1 MGDTAFNNGGSFMDN
16 SQKVA
21 AAISILLAILILCG
35 GSVFLGYIRG
45 YQKGHAGSY
54 TEAYSQGKNEGYQA
68 GYQSGLQAG
77 DKASTQQ
84 TTSNGYTLQNPT
96 YQEMK
101 TFLAQDS
108 TNTNSYLEDTYV
120 CVDFAAAV
128 NSGAEAKGIRCAVVD
143 IFYPDGYGHTIV
155 AFDTTDRG
163 LIYVEPQ
170 FDQEV
175 KLVVGRSYS
184 QLNNFTTA
192 PRDDTIKR
200 YLIVW

>member
-1 MGDTAFNNGGSFMDN
+1 MDN

-21 AAISILLAILILCG
+21 AALSIFLAVLMLCG
-35 GSVFLGYIRG
+35 GSVFFGYIRG
-45 YQKGHAGSY
+45 YQNGHEGSY
-54 TEAYSQGKNEGYQA
+54 TQAYSQGKDEGYQA
-68 GYQSGLQAG
+68 GYKSGYQAG
-77 DKASTQQ
+77 YKPGAEQK
-84 TTSNGYTLQNPT
+84 TSDGYTLQNPT

-101 TFLAQDS
+101 AFIAEDP
-108 TNTNSYLEDTYV
+108 TNTNNYVEDKYV

-128 NSGAEAKGIRCAVVD
+128 NNNAEAKGIRCAVVD

-163 LIYVEPQ
+163 LIYIEPQ

-175 KLVVGRSYS
+175 KLEVGRSYS
-184 QLNNFTTA
+184 QLNNFTAA

-200 YLIVW
+200 YLVVW

>member
-1 MGDTAFNNGGSFMDN
+1 VDN

-21 AAISILLAILILCG
+21 TAISIFLAILMLCG
-35 GSVFLGYIRG
+35 GSLFLGYVRG

-54 TEAYSQGKNEGYQA
+54 TQAYSQGKDEGYQA
-68 GYQSGLQAG
+68 GYQSGYQAG
-77 DKASTQQ
+77 YKPGTEQK
-84 TTSNGYTLQNPT
+84 TSSGYTLQNPT

-108 TNTNSYLEDTYV
+108 TNVNNYVEDKYV

-128 NSGAEAKGIRCAVVD
+128 NNNAEAKGIRCAVVD

-163 LIYVEPQ
+163 LIYIEPQ

-184 QLNNFTTA
+184 QLNNFTAA

-200 YLIVW
+200 YLVVW

>member
-1 MGDTAFNNGGSFMDN
+1 VDN

-21 AAISILLAILILCG
+21 TAISIFLAILILCG
-35 GSVFLGYIRG
+35 GSIFLGYMRG
-45 YQKGHAGSY
+45 YQKGNAGSY
-54 TEAYSQGKNEGYQA
+54 TQAYSQGKDEGYQA
-68 GYQSGLQAG
+68 GYQSGYQAG
-77 DKASTQQ
+77 YKPGTEQK
-84 TTSNGYTLQNPT
+84 TSSGYTLQNPT

-108 TNTNSYLEDTYV
+108 TNVNNYLEDQYV

-128 NSGAEAKGIRCAVVD
+128 NNNAEAKNIRCAVVD

-163 LIYVEPQ
+163 LIYIEPQ

-175 KLVVGRSYS
+175 KLIVGRSYS
-184 QLNNFTTA
+184 QLNNFTSA

-200 YLIVW
+200 YLVVW

>member
-1 MGDTAFNNGGSFMDN
+1 MDN

-21 AAISILLAILILCG
+21 TAISIFLAILILCG
-35 GSVFLGYIRG
+35 GSIFLGYVRG
-45 YQKGHAGSY
+45 YQKGNAGSY
-54 TEAYSQGKNEGYQA
+54 TEAYSQGKDEGYQSGYQSGYQA
-68 GYQSGLQAG
+68 GYKPSSEQ
-77 DKASTQQ
+77 K
-84 TTSNGYTLQNPT
+84 TSDGYILHNPT

-101 TFLAQDS
+101 TFIAQDPAN
-108 TNTNSYLEDTYV
+108 TNTYVEDKYV

-128 NSGAEAKGIRCAVVD
+128 NNNAEAKGIRCAVVD

-163 LIYVEPQ
+163 LIYLEPQ

-184 QLNNFTTA
+184 QLNNFTAA
-192 PRDDTIKR
+192 PRDDTIER
-200 YLIVW
+200 YLAVW

>member
-1 MGDTAFNNGGSFMDN
+1 LDS

-21 AAISILLAILILCG
+21 TGLSVFLAVVMLCG
-35 GSVFLGYIRG
+35 GSLFLGYIRG
-45 YQKGHAGSY
+45 YHNGNEGTY
-54 TEAYSQGKNEGYQA
+54 TQAYSQGKDEGYQA

-77 DKASTQQ
+77 AKTSPQGQQ
-84 TTSNGYTLQNPT
+84 TPQNPNEYTLKNPT

-101 TFLAQDS
+101 TFLSQDP
-108 TNTNSYLEDTYV
+108 TNNNTYVEGQYV

-128 NSGAEAKGIRCAVVD
+128 NNNAEAKDIRCAVVD

-163 LIYVEPQ
+163 LIYIEPQ

-175 KLVVGRSYS
+175 KLTVGKSYS
-184 QLNNFTTA
+184 RLNGFTSA
-192 PRDDTIKR
+192 PRDDTIQR
-200 YLIVW
+200 YLVVW

>member
-1 MGDTAFNNGGSFMDN
+1 MDN

-21 AAISILLAILILCG
+21 TGISIFLAILILCG
-35 GSVFLGYIRG
+35 GSIFLGYIRG
-45 YQKGHAGSY
+45 YQKGNAGSY
-54 TEAYSQGKNEGYQA
+54 TEAYSQGKDEGYQSGYQSGYQA
-68 GYQSGLQAG
+68 GYKPS
-77 DKASTQQ
+77 SEQQ
-84 TTSNGYTLQNPT
+84 KTSNEYILQNPT

-101 TFLAQDS
+101 TFVAQDS
-108 TNTNSYLEDTYV
+108 TNTNTYMEDKYV

-128 NSGAEAKGIRCAVVD
+128 TNNAEAKGIRCAVVD

-184 QLNNFTTA
+184 QLNNFTAA
-192 PRDDTIKR
+192 PRDDTIER
-200 YLIVW
+200 YLVIW

>member
-1 MGDTAFNNGGSFMDN
+1 VDN
-16 SQKVA
+16 SQKIA
-21 AAISILLAILILCG
+21 TAISIFLAILMLCG
-35 GSVFLGYIRG
+35 GSLFLGYMRG

-54 TEAYSQGKNEGYQA
+54 TQAYSQGKDEGYQA
-68 GYQSGLQAG
+68 GYQSGYQAG
-77 DKASTQQ
+77 YKPGTEQK
-84 TTSNGYTLQNPT
+84 TSSGYTLQNPT

-108 TNTNSYLEDTYV
+108 TNVNNYVEDQYV

-128 NSGAEAKGIRCAVVD
+128 NNNAEAKDIRCAVVD

-163 LIYVEPQ
+163 LIYIEPQ

-184 QLNNFTTA
+184 QLNNFTSA

-200 YLIVW
+200 YLVVW

>member
-1 MGDTAFNNGGSFMDN
+1 MDS

-21 AAISILLAILILCG
+21 TALSVFLAILMLCG
-35 GSVFLGYIRG
+35 GSLFLGYARG
-45 YQKGHAGSY
+45 HQNSNEGNN
-54 TEAYSQGKNEGYQA
+54 TQAYSQGKNEGYQA

-77 DKASTQQ
+77 YKPGSATAEQN
-84 TTSNGYTLQNPT
+84 TANKYIVRNPT

-101 TFLAQDS
+101 TFLAQDP
-108 TNTNSYLEDTYV
+108 TNNKVYVENKYV

-128 NSGAEAKGIRCAVVD
+128 KNNAETKGIRCAVVD
-143 IFYPDGYGHTIV
+143 IFYPDGYGHTVV

-175 KLVVGRSYS
+175 KLTVGRSYS
-184 QLNNFTTA
+184 QLNDFTSA
-192 PRDDTIKR
+192 PRDDSIQR
-200 YLIVW
+200 YLVVW

>member
-1 MGDTAFNNGGSFMDN
+1 LDN

-21 AAISILLAILILCG
+21 TGISVFIAVLMLCG
-35 GSVFLGYIRG
+35 GSLFLGYIRG
-45 YQKGHAGSY
+45 YQTGHEGN
-54 TEAYSQGKNEGYQA
+54 YSQAYNQGKDEGYQA

-77 DKASTQQ
+77 YKPSQQ
-84 TTSNGYTLQNPT
+84 QQTSNGYTLQNPT

-101 TFLAQDS
+101 TFLAQDP
-108 TNTNSYLEDTYV
+108 TNNNTYSEDKYV

-128 NSGAEAKGIRCAVVD
+128 NNNAESKGIRCAVVD

-163 LIYVEPQ
+163 LIYIEPQ

-175 KLVVGRSYS
+175 KLIVGRSYS
-184 QLNNFTTA
+184 QLNNFTPA
-192 PRDDTIKR
+192 PRDDTIQR
-200 YLIVW
+200 YLVVW

>member
-1 MGDTAFNNGGSFMDN
+1 MDN

-21 AAISILLAILILCG
+21 TALSIFLAVLMLCG
-35 GSVFLGYIRG
+35 GASFLSYISG
-45 YQKGHAGSY
+45 YQKGNEASFNR
-54 TEAYSQGKNEGYQA
+54 AYSQGKDEGYQT
-68 GYQSGLQAG
+68 GYQSGYQAVY
-77 DKASTQQ
+77 KPSLEQK
-84 TTSNGYTLQNPT
+84 TSDGYTLRNPT

-101 TFLAQDS
+101 TFMSQDP
-108 TNTNSYLEDTYV
+108 TNANTYMEDKYV

-128 NSGAEAKGIRCAVVD
+128 SNNAEAKGIRCAVVD

-175 KLVVGRSYS
+175 KLVVGKSYS
-184 QLNNFTTA
+184 QINNFTA
-192 PRDDTIKR
+192 PPRNDTIKR
-200 YLIVW
+200 YLVVW

>member
-1 MGDTAFNNGGSFMDN
+1 MDN

-21 AAISILLAILILCG
+21 TALSIFLAVLMLCG
-35 GSVFLGYIRG
+35 GSIFLGYLRG
-45 YQKGHAGSY
+45 YQTGHEGSY
-54 TEAYSQGKNEGYQA
+54 TQAYSQGKDAGYQA
-68 GYQSGLQAG
+68 GYESGLQQGYKPAP
-77 DKASTQQ
+77 QQ
-84 TTSNGYTLQNPT
+84 KPSNEYVLRNPT

-101 TFLAQDS
+101 TFITEDP
-108 TNTNSYLEDTYV
+108 TNSNTYIEDKYV

-128 NSGAEAKGIRCAVVD
+128 TNSAQADGIRCAVVD

-163 LIYVEPQ
+163 LIYIEPQ

-175 KLVVGRSYS
+175 KLVVGQSYS
-184 QLNNFTTA
+184 RINNFTAA

-200 YLIVW
+200 YLVVW

>member
-1 MGDTAFNNGGSFMDN
+1 MDN

-21 AAISILLAILILCG
+21 TGLSIFLAIVMLCG
-35 GSVFLGYIRG
+35 GSLFLGYIRG
-45 YQKGHAGSY
+45 YHNGNEGTY
-54 TEAYSQGKNEGYQA
+54 TQAYSQGKDEGYQA
-68 GYQSGLQAG
+68 GYQLGLQAG
-77 DKASTQQ
+77 AKTSPTEQQ
-84 TTSNGYTLQNPT
+84 TPNEYSLQNPT

-101 TFLAQDS
+101 TFLAQDP
-108 TNTNSYLEDTYV
+108 TNNNTYVEEQYV

-128 NSGAEAKGIRCAVVD
+128 KNDAVAKGIRCAVVD

-175 KLVVGRSYS
+175 RLVVGRSYS
-184 QLNNFTTA
+184 QLNGFTSA
-192 PRDDTIKR
+192 PRNDTIQR
-200 YLIVW
+200 YVLVW

>member
-1 MGDTAFNNGGSFMDN
+1 MDN

-21 AAISILLAILILCG
+21 MVLSIFLAVLMLCG
-35 GSVFLGYIRG
+35 GSIFLGYVRG
-45 YQKGHAGSY
+45 FQNGHEGTY
-54 TEAYSQGKNEGYQA
+54 TQAYSDGKNEGYQA

-77 DKASTQQ
+77 YKPSAPEQQPSNEYAS
-84 TTSNGYTLQNPT
+84 QNPT

-101 TFLAQDS
+101 TFLAQDP
-108 TNTNSYLEDTYV
+108 TNNKTYVEGAYV

-128 NSGAEAKGIRCAVVD
+128 NNNAEAKGIRCAVVD

-155 AFDTTDRG
+155 AFNTTDRG

-175 KLVVGRSYS
+175 KLVAGRSYS
-184 QLNNFTTA
+184 QLNGFTSA
-192 PRDDTIKR
+192 PRDDTIQR
-200 YLIVW
+200 YLVVW

>member
-1 MGDTAFNNGGSFMDN
+1 VDN
-16 SQKVA
+16 SQKIA
-21 AAISILLAILILCG
+21 TAISIFLAILMLCG
-35 GSVFLGYIRG
+35 GSLFLGYMRG

-54 TEAYSQGKNEGYQA
+54 TQAYSQGKDEGYQA
-68 GYQSGLQAG
+68 GYQSGYQAG
-77 DKASTQQ
+77 YKPGTEQK
-84 TTSNGYTLQNPT
+84 TSSGYNLQNPT

-108 TNTNSYLEDTYV
+108 TNVNNYVEDQYV

-128 NSGAEAKGIRCAVVD
+128 NNNAEAKNIRCAVVD

-163 LIYVEPQ
+163 LIYIEPQ

-184 QLNNFTTA
+184 QLNNFTSA

-200 YLIVW
+200 YLVVW

>member
-1 MGDTAFNNGGSFMDN
+1 VDN

-21 AAISILLAILILCG
+21 TGLSIVLAIVMLCG
-35 GSVFLGYIRG
+35 GALFIGYIRG
-45 YQKGHAGSY
+45 YQNGNESSSS
-54 TEAYSQGKNEGYQA
+54 EAYNQGKNEGYQT

-77 DKASTQQ
+77 YKPPTQPQ
-84 TTSNGYTLQNPT
+84 QSSQVVTPQNPT

-101 TFLAQDS
+101 EFLAQDP
-108 TNTNSYLEDTYV
+108 TNQNTYVENKYV

-128 NSGAEAKGIRCAVVD
+128 NNDAESKGIRCAVVD

-155 AFDTTDRG
+155 AFETTDRG

-170 FDQEV
+170 YDEEV

-184 QLNNFTTA
+184 QLNGFTTA
-192 PRDDTIKR
+192 PRNDTIQR
-200 YLIVW
+200 YLLAW

>member
-1 MGDTAFNNGGSFMDN
+1 MDN
-16 SQKVA
+16 SQKA
-21 AAISILLAILILCG
+21 ATAVSIFLAILILCG
-35 GSVFLGYIRG
+35 GSLFLGYVRG
-45 YQKGHAGSY
+45 YQKGNAGSY
-54 TEAYSQGKNEGYQA
+54 TQAYSQGKDEGYRA
-68 GYQSGLQAG
+68 GYQSGLQAEYKPG
-77 DKASTQQ
+77 PEQK
-84 TTSNGYTLQNPT
+84 TSNEYTLQNPT

-108 TNTNSYLEDTYV
+108 TNVNNYMEDQYV

-128 NSGAEAKGIRCAVVD
+128 NNNAEAKGIRCAVVD

-163 LIYVEPQ
+163 LIYIEPQ

-184 QLNNFTTA
+184 QLNNFTAA

>member
-1 MGDTAFNNGGSFMDN
+1 VDN

-21 AAISILLAILILCG
+21 TAISIFLAILMLCG
-35 GSVFLGYIRG
+35 GSLFLGYVRG

-54 TEAYSQGKNEGYQA
+54 TQAYSQGKDEGYQA
-68 GYQSGLQAG
+68 GYQSGYQAG
-77 DKASTQQ
+77 YKPGTEQK
-84 TTSNGYTLQNPT
+84 TSSGYTLQNPT

-108 TNTNSYLEDTYV
+108 TNVNNYVEDQYV

-128 NSGAEAKGIRCAVVD
+128 NNNAKAKGIHCAVVD

-163 LIYVEPQ
+163 LIYIEPQ

-184 QLNNFTTA
+184 QLNNFTA
-192 PRDDTIKR
+192 ASHDDTIKR
-200 YLIVW
+200 YLAVW

>member
-1 MGDTAFNNGGSFMDN
+1 MDN

-21 AAISILLAILILCG
+21 TAISIFLAILILCG
-35 GSVFLGYIRG
+35 GSIFLGYIRG
-45 YQKGHAGSY
+45 YQKANTGNNV
-54 TEAYSQGKNEGYQA
+54 TAYSQGKDEGYQA

-77 DKASTQQ
+77 YKPSQEQKTGD
-84 TTSNGYTLQNPT
+84 GYTLQNPT

-108 TNTNSYLEDTYV
+108 TNTNTYNEDKYV

-128 NSGAEAKGIRCAVVD
+128 NNNAEAKDIRCAVVD

-170 FDQEV
+170 FDVEV

-184 QLNNFTTA
+184 QLNNFTAA

-200 YLIVW
+200 YLVVW